1 MIKTSIGLAIL
12 RFGWSENIELKDG
25 YVLKH
30 YKLFGIGGFKPDAFK
45 AERAVFC
52 DEGKGIFGK
61 SIFFGAVDKTV
72 EDKRSEIKV
81 GGETCWNE
89 HVMDI
94 YGLKKEDFEAIQQY
108 LTDSGA
114 KLEDEDAVEV
124 KSKFPI
130 FNPFRWF
137 WPREI
142 LRFGKEG
149 VTHKV
154 KVFKRTKTSFVPY
167 NDLKVFFATGLFS
180 KKLNIL
186 GDVTIS
192 TKERFPRKTYK
203 EIDNWLKERS
213 KALTAEGKTYKP
225 SLLSFRLR
233 NKYIILLDE
242 GFIARD
248 KSKIYY
254 FSYDEIENYG
264 FEKKNW
270 YSLFGTFWCVAYRD
284 DARDYS
290 FTNLLWNSEV
300 NEFEVPGIWRWKW
313 RFLLFFKG
321 SLNKTIK
328 SKCKKAKQEAKK
340 IEREARKQ
348 DRELAKEDFK
358 KEWNEAKKELK

>member
-1 MIKTSIGLAIL
+1 MIKSNIVLNIL
-12 RFGWSENIELKDG
+12 RWGLSDNIEFKDG
-25 YVLKH
+25 YVLNHVKW
-30 YKLFGIGGFKPDAFK
+30 LGINAYTDAFK
-45 AERAVFC
+45 ADRAVFC
-52 DEGKGIFGK
+52 DEGSGIFGK
-61 SIFFGAVDKTV
+61 SIFFGSVDKTV
-72 EDKRSEIKV
+72 TDNREKIKV
-81 GGETCWNE
+81 DGEDCWNE
-89 HVMDI
+89 RGFDI
-94 YGLKKEDFEAIQQY
+94 FGLKKEDVEAIQQY
-108 LTDSGA
+108 LIDRGA
-114 KLEDEDAVEV
+114 KLDDNEAVEV

-137 WPREI
+137 KPREI

-149 VTHKV
+149 VFHKV
-154 KVFKRTKTSFVPY
+154 KTFRRSKTSFVPY
-167 NDLKVFFATGLFS
+167 QDLKVFYATGVFN

-192 TKERFPRKTYK
+192 TKERFPRSVYK
-203 EIDNWLKERS
+203 DIDKWLKERC
-213 KALTAEGKTYKP
+213 KVLTAEGKTYKP
-225 SLLSFRLR
+225 SLLSFKLR
-233 NKYIILLDE
+233 NKYIILLDD

-290 FTNLLWNSEV
+290 LTQGWFEDTV
-300 NEFEVPGIWRWKW
+300 HEFEVPGIWRWKW

-321 SLNKTIK
+321 SLHKTIK